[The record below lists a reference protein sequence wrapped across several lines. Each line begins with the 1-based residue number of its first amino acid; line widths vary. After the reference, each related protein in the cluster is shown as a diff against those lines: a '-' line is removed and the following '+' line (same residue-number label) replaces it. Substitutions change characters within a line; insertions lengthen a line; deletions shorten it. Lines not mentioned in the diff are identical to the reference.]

1 MTRLFDG
8 RQSRPVAAFAA
19 LSIALTAA
27 SPASAESCTKSRDYI
42 LEGLAGELLK
52 PAATYRNLFRICT
65 ETLALANVT
74 DAYVLKDGGIAII
87 PASNT
92 IIATAEAL
100 AEFCQRF
107 PNSVATFLTLQQ
119 NRRNRAIGMIV
130 SMPSSNSTS
139 CKTIRGAS

>member
-1 MTRLFDG
+1 MTHLFDG
-8 RQSRPVAAFAA
+8 RQFQSAAAIAA
-19 LSIALTAA
+19 VSIALAAA

-65 ETLALANVT
+65 ETLTLANVA

-100 AEFCQRF
+100 AEFCRHF
-107 PNSVATFLTLQQ
+107 PDGVATFLAPHEKL
-119 NRRNRAIGMIV
+119 RNRAIGLIV